1 MKVDVLLG
9 LQWGDEGKGK
19 IADFITPKYD
29 IVARFQGGPNAGHSL
44 EINGMKHVL
53 NTIPSGIFHP
63 NCINLI
69 GSGVVVDPVKL
80 QDEITKLYPLGVD
93 VKKNLYLSKRAH
105 LILPTHR
112 LLDAASE
119 LSKGDNKIGSTL
131 RGISPAYQDKTGR
144 SGLRI
149 GDIQLGTF
157 QAKYNEVKQKH
168 LNLLGYYGYDLS
180 ISELDKM
187 EADWFASIEFLR
199 EYVQV
204 DSEYYIN
211 NALVSG
217 KKILAEGAQGS
228 MLDIDFGTYPY
239 VTSSNTITA
248 GACTGLGLAPG
259 HIGKVYGIFKAY
271 CTRVGGGPFP
281 SELNDS
287 TGEEIRKIGH
297 EFGATTGR
305 PRRTGWIDLVAL
317 KYAIMLN
324 GVTNLFITKSDVLSG
339 FDEIKA
345 CTSYKVNDIVTPN
358 VPYEICDGSIEPL
371 YDTFKGWKED
381 ITRLT
386 SIDDMPQ
393 ELTGYLNYLEQQL
406 TAEIN
411 ILSVGPDRDQTII
424 RKPF

>member
-386 SIDDMPQ
+386 SMDEMPQ